1 MIGQRSKCTARCAC
15 NKRIHITTKQTIKT
29 TREIYVDHRHQ
40 LLSEKKYY
48 NYDNTKFGIR
58 ATNFISKR
66 LRNYFITVLY

>member
-40 LLSEKKYY
+40 LLSEK
-48 NYDNTKFGIR
+48 N
-58 ATNFISKR
+58 
-66 LRNYFITVLY
+66 ITTTITQNLV